1 MIKPKALHKNSTIGI
16 VSPSYWLDDK
26 VLSVTSKYFSDLGYR
41 IEFGKS
47 NNLKWG
53 PFAGSPQ
60 DRADDIHRMFENSRI
75 DAIMCARGGYG
86 ANRVLPLLDYD
97 LIKENPKI
105 YKKFYKIFFIFK

>member
-60 DRADDIHRMFENSRI
+60 DRADDIREPSHSIRETRENERNKKKRSEE
-75 DAIMCARGGYG
+75 
-86 ANRVLPLLDYD
+86 
-97 LIKENPKI
+97 KEQK
-105 YKKFYKIFFIFK
+105 

>member
-1 MIKPKALHKNSTIGI
+1 MIKPKALHKYSTIGI

-26 VLSVTSKYFSDLGYR
+26 ILSVTSKYISDLGYR

-60 DRADDIHRMFENSRI
+60 DRADDIIDSR
-75 DAIMCARGGYG
+75 
-86 ANRVLPLLDYD
+86 V
-97 LIKENPKI
+97 
-105 YKKFYKIFFIFK
+105 FKHSMNVICSILRAPSKRSPF